1 MVERHALKRTR
12 SPKNLPAARKNRK
25 IEQDEP
31 IPYRAIEQQ
40 FVQFHITSDG
50 IQVGRTSQVP
60 VIPERKS
67 SQRKTWPVTSPER
80 RAGSYNFDSTPHLT
94 PTPWED
100 RRSTGRTRP
109 HRRPRR
115 ESKPLPRQIFEQ
127 LPREIYHC
135 ILEQHATLYTRCTEV
150 DVVGLQT
157 DFKSLLLVNKRWCRL
172 AREHLY
178 REIWLPSNDELPR
191 RAFTFRSRTRLK
203 LLLRALRDNNSFAP
217 MVRDLRVT
225 ADLALALDSPNTRKA
240 AYDIVVDIIKI
251 CPKLESFSGY
261 QPSLKDDVSAK
272 LIEALAGRQ
281 GLRACAW
288 NMRDTQ
294 LGSGKLTGFTTM
306 DFLEAHNDWDHLE
319 TLCIC
324 SAENLVLGPGMISG
338 ALRRLPSLKRLML
351 ADLNRHD
358 FHNGTLLDLPALRS
372 LRLEHVT
379 GITGQGLEHFSR
391 GSASSSLE
399 RLSLV
404 GLELTS
410 LRVIQTLLTNLSRLK
425 NFTFVQDTAPEPHP
439 AIEAPTNPGDFA
451 SRSLQ
456 YLHWDV
462 LPPSTA
468 TSLIAHSIAAGTL
481 PSLTKIKI
489 PCDYTGSIQ
498 ALCRPIAQ
506 DPLNPTDL
514 ELLSRFNT
522 SVDHHERFLRLSQ
535 IQAQLRIHESRAQPS
550 FNVVVEDEDRRV
562 SETHVIGSYLGS
574 MESRIEYCLE
584 PDVEGSHYALVD
596 FGDVEAPKWLYEM
609 RNEMER
615 SVKGEQ
621 ILDLRS
627 LF

>member
-1 MVERHALKRTR
+1 MSQYRTEP
-12 SPKNLPAARKNRK
+12 SSNR
-25 IEQDEP
+25 
-31 IPYRAIEQQ
+31 
-40 FVQFHITSDG
+40 FVQFHITSDD
-50 IQVGRTSQVP
+50 IQVRPTSQVP

-67 SQRKTWPVTSPER
+67 SQHKTRPVTPRER
-80 RAGSYNFDSTPHLT
+80 RAGSYNFNFTPHLA
-94 PTPWED
+94 PTSWEH
-100 RRSTGRTRP
+100 RRSTGRPRTQ
-109 HRRPRR
+109 RRLRR
-115 ESKPLPRQIFEQ
+115 DSKPLPRQVFEQ

-135 ILEQHATLYTRCTEV
+135 ILEQLATLHTRGTDV

-157 DFKSLLLVNKRWCRL
+157 DFKSLLLVNKRWYRL
-172 AREHLY
+172 AREYLY

-191 RAFTFRSRTRLK
+191 KAFSFRSRTRLK
-203 LLLRALRDNNSFAP
+203 LLLKTLRDNNAFAT

-225 ADLALALDSPNTRKA
+225 ADLASALDSPKTRKA
-240 AYDIVVDIIKI
+240 AYDIVLDIMKM
-251 CPKLESFSGY
+251 CPNIESFSGY
-261 QPSLKDDVSAK
+261 QPSLNDDISSK
-272 LIEALAGRQ
+272 LIEVLTRCQ
-281 GLRACAW
+281 SLRAHAW
-288 NMRDTQ
+288 NMRDAQ
-294 LGSGKLTGFTTM
+294 LGSGKLTRFTTM
-306 DFLEAHNDWDHLE
+306 DFLEAHNDWEHLE

-324 SAENLVLGPGMISG
+324 SAENLVLGPGMISD
-338 ALRRLPSLKRLML
+338 ALRRLSSLKHLML

-379 GITGQGLEHFSR
+379 GITAHGLEHFSR
-391 GSASSSLE
+391 GRASSSLE

-410 LRVIQTLLTNLSRLK
+410 LRVIQTLFTNLSRLK
-425 NFTFVQDTAPEPHP
+425 IFTFVQDTAPEPHSG
-439 AIEAPTNPGDFA
+439 IEAATRSQDLA

-481 PSLTKIKI
+481 PFLTKIKI

-498 ALCRPIAQ
+498 ALCRPVAQ
-506 DPLNPTDL
+506 DPLIPTDL
-514 ELLSRFNT
+514 ELLSRFYA
-522 SVDHHERFLRLSQ
+522 SGKHHERFLRLSQ
-535 IQAQLRIHESRAQPS
+535 IEAQLRIRESRAQPS
-550 FNVVVEDEDRRV
+550 FNVVVEDEDGRI
-562 SETHVIGSYLGS
+562 SEKHVIGSYLGN

-596 FGDVEAPKWLYEM
+596 FGDVDAPKWLYE
-609 RNEMER
+609 RQNEMER